1 MITGAIHSIESF
13 GSVDGPGVR
22 FLIFLKGCPMRCK
35 YCHNADTWD
44 PKTPNQKT
52 ADELLDQAERFRTY
66 WGDLGGITVS
76 GGEALMQM
84 DFLLDLFKKAK
95 ARGINTCL
103 DTSAQPFTREE
114 PFFSKFEE
122 LMKYTDLLL
131 MDLKHIDPEKHKWL
145 TGWSNE
151 NILDAFHYL
160 DEIHKP
166 IWVRHVLVPGITD
179 DDHYLEKTGEFLATL
194 GNVQKVEILPYH
206 TLGAF
211 KWKELGIPYALEGV
225 EAPTPERV
233 KNAEDII
240 ARCMEKGKSGKNLA
254 PTA

>member
-1 MITGAIHSIESF
+1 MIKGAVHSIESF

-44 PKTPNQKT
+44 PHTPNLKT
-52 ADELLDQAERFRTY
+52 ADELLDQAERYRSY
-66 WGDLGGITVS
+66 WGDKGGITVS
-76 GGEALMQM
+76 GGEALMQI

-103 DTSAQPFTREE
+103 DTSAQPFTRKE
-114 PFFSKFEE
+114 PFFSKFKE
-122 LMKYTDLLL
+122 LMSYTDLIL
-131 MDLKHIDPEKHKWL
+131 MDLKHIDPARHKWL

-151 NILDAFHYL
+151 NILDAFRYL
-160 DEIHKP
+160 DAIHKP

-179 DDHYLEKTGEFLATL
+179 DDVYLKKTGEFIASLS
-194 GNVQKVEILPYH
+194 NVEKVEILPYH
-206 TLGAF
+206 TLGSF

-225 EAPTPERV
+225 EPPTPQRV

-240 ARCMEKGKSGKNLA
+240 EGCIREKQKSHKLA
-254 PTA
+254 HTA